1 MIPEKTRTT
10 WRMLRFGVTMLQRG
24 LHSRKTVADLIESQA
39 AARPDQCFV
48 RFEGRE
54 VTYRDYNE
62 GANRV
67 AHWAMRSGIASG
79 DVVALLMH
87 NRPEF
92 LMLWAGL
99 AKVGAT
105 TAMLN
110 TNLTGRSLA
119 HVLATSQTKRV
130 VIGSECLDNFATVD
144 PEEREGLE
152 AYIFSEPGEQRDQVL
167 PDGARSLDDELAKQP
182 PSNPPR
188 EVRESVRAG
197 DPLFFIYTS
206 GTTGLPKAARFSH
219 SRFFGACVHSYLQGF
234 GPGDTMYCAL
244 PLYHTAG
251 GVMTVSAV
259 LTGGGTLA
267 LRRRFSASEFFTDV
281 TRMKATAFVYIGE
294 ICRYLLN
301 QPPSEVDRAHA
312 IRFAVGNGMR
322 PDVWPRFQERF
333 AIPHI
338 IEFYGATEANV
349 TMMNLD
355 NKVGSVGKL
364 PPGMKRDARIIRYDI
379 DRDEHPRDARGYCIV
394 CEPGEVGE
402 LIGKI
407 SHGRTAKGRF
417 EGYTSSEA
425 SEKKIL
431 HEVFKSGDSW
441 FRSGDLLRVDTEG
454 YFYFVDRIGDTF
466 RWKGENVSTEEVGEA
481 VGRFDGVRIATIY
494 SVELPGR
501 EGRAGMAAI
510 ALVEGVSFD
519 GAGLYSHVLSSLPDY
534 AVPVFVRV
542 RDNLETTG
550 TFKVRKVDLQREG
563 FDPTSVTDPLY
574 VRDDTSKSYV
584 LLSPALQQ
592 SIIQGN
598 APFR

>member
-1 MIPEKTRTT
+1 MISEKTRTT
-10 WRMLRFGVTMLQRG
+10 RRMLRFGVSMLGRG
-24 LHSRKTVADLIESQA
+24 LRSRKTAADLIESQA
-39 AARPDQCFV
+39 AARPDHCFI

-54 VTYRDYNE
+54 VSYRNYNE
-62 GANRV
+62 EANRV
-67 AHWAMRSGIASG
+67 AHWAMGSGIASG

-110 TNLTGRSLA
+110 TNLRGRPLA
-119 HVLATSQTKRV
+119 HVLASSQTKRV
-130 VIGSECLDNFATVD
+130 VVGSECWGNFATLETNEC
-144 PEEREGLE
+144 EELE
-152 AYIFSEPGEQRDQVL
+152 VFVWDEPARRGDHPL
-167 PDGARSLDDELAKQP
+167 PAHTRRLDAELARQS
-182 PSNPPR
+182 PSNPSR
-188 EVRESVRAG
+188 DVRKNVRAG
-197 DPLFFIYTS
+197 DSLFYIYTS

-244 PLYHTAG
+244 PLYHTVG
-251 GVMTVSAV
+251 GVMAVSAV

-267 LRRRFSASEFFTDV
+267 LRRRFSASEFFADTV
-281 TRMKATAFVYIGE
+281 RMQATAFVYIGE

-301 QPPSEVDRAHA
+301 QPRSDLDRAHA
-312 IRFAVGNGMR
+312 IRFAVGNGLR
-322 PDVWPRFQERF
+322 PDIWPRFQKRF
-333 AIPHI
+333 GIPRI
-338 IEFYGATEANV
+338 VEFYGATEANV

-364 PPGMKRDARIIRYDI
+364 PPGMKGDARLIRYDI

-394 CEPGEVGE
+394 CGPGEVGE

-417 EGYTSSEA
+417 EGYTSREA

-431 HEVFKSGDSW
+431 HDVLKLGDSW
-441 FRSGDLLRVDTEG
+441 FRSGDLLRVDNEG

-494 SVELPGR
+494 SVEVPER

-510 ALVEGVSFD
+510 ALRDDAAFD
-519 GAGLYSHVLSSLPDY
+519 GEGLYSHVSASLPGY
-534 AVPVFVRV
+534 AVPIFVRV

-563 FDPTSVTDPLY
+563 FDPTAVTDPLY
-574 VRDDTSKSYV
+574 VRDDSSRSYIP
-584 LLSPALQQ
+584 LSPALHQA
-592 SIIQGN
+592 IVHGT